1 MLIGQSVTTR
11 QAELALFVLVMQQKW
26 HNQSL
31 LEVLWN
37 RYNTHVRKNNNL
49 NLEN

>member
-11 QAELALFVLVMQQKW
+11 QAELALFVLGMQQKW

-31 LEVLWN
+31 LEALWT
-37 RYNTHVRKNNNL
+37 RYNMQVG
-49 NLEN
+49 